1 MKSKHP
7 NGFTL
12 IELLVVIAIIGLLA
26 TIAVVALNSA
36 RTDARNVKR
45 KADLS
50 QIANALEIYY
60 DRYGRYP
67 DNSTATGYGEED
79 ITNIYGFNW
88 DLSCLEGGSKDV
100 FLSPLTQTGIMATTP
115 NDPLYR
121 MTPLLCYGYTSIS
134 YPSGSALKGYYLI
147 SYLEGN
153 AASGK
158 NDCPILVGLGLPQ
171 QFICYHQGDMLPL

>member
-1 MKSKHP
+1 MKLKRP

-26 TIAVVALNSA
+26 TIAVVALSSA
-36 RTDARNVKR
+36 RTDARNAKR
-45 KADLS
+45 KADIS

-79 ITNIYGFNW
+79 ITNINGFNW
-88 DLSCLEGGSKDV
+88 DLSCLEGGSKDA
-100 FLSPLTQTGIMATTP
+100 FITSLTQAGIMAVTP
-115 NDPLYR
+115 NDPIYR
-121 MTPLLCYGYTSIS
+121 VTPFLCYGYTSVG
-134 YPSGSALKGYYLI
+134 YPAGNALKGYYLI
-147 SYLEGN
+147 SYLEGS

-158 NDCPILVGLGLPQ
+158 NDCPNLGLPA
-171 QFICYHQGDMLPL
+171 QFICYHQGDMSPL